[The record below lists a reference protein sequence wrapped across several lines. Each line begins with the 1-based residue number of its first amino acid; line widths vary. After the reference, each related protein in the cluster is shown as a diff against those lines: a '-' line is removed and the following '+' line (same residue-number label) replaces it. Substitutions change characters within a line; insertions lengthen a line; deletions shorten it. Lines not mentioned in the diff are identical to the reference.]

1 MSKKNIDRLF
11 QEKFS
16 DFSDTPTEKVWKSI
30 EASLNMKKKNRKVIP
45 IWWRLGGIAA
55 ALAIGLF
62 LFNPFHTAS
71 DAPEEKVTDV
81 KDTKE
86 EPLQPGKD
94 INQSPFPNTPKVV
107 EQSHQGNV
115 GNDNTK
121 KVDDANDHPTNNSS
135 LQPASGNNGV
145 LAAKDNLSQTLQTQD
160 SKNTQFAASGKN
172 PKKDLGEH
180 NILNEQGSTKV
191 LDHQVAKSDSST
203 KIPPTANSS
212 ENTLGNPGL
221 KTNEEAI
228 ALAGDEDA
236 EEKTGN
242 TKKSIF
248 DEIVAEEEEVA
259 TAKGSKWS
267 AGPTIAPVYFNA
279 MGNGSPVHSI
289 FVPNSKSGDF
299 NMSYGVAV
307 SYEISPKL
315 SVKTGIN
322 KVDYGYNTN
331 DVEFSSTLEGFGN
344 GQIANIAY
352 NNASMNI
359 LVEST
364 VSNTSSLTGK
374 NAFDATA
381 KNPSLSGVM
390 AQQFGYLEIPV
401 ELNYALINNKFGVDL
416 IGGVSSLFLVDNSV
430 SLTSGELT
438 TEMGE
443 ANNLNTVNFST
454 NVGFGLHYKFT
465 PKVQLNIDPI
475 FKYQLNTFSNT
486 AGDFRPFTIG
496 VYSGL
501 NFKF

>member
-62 LFNPFHTAS
+62 LFNPFHTES
-71 DAPEEKVTDV
+71 DGLEKKVTDV
-81 KDTKE
+81 KNTKE
-86 EPLQPGKD
+86 EPLRTKKD
-94 INQSPFPNTPKVV
+94 IDQSSFPNTPKVV
-107 EQSHQGNV
+107 EQSHQGTV
-115 GNDNTK
+115 GNTDTN
-121 KVDDANDHPTNNSS
+121 KVNDANDHRTNNSS
-135 LQPASGNNGV
+135 QQPAIGNKGILV
-145 LAAKDNLSQTLQTQD
+145 AKDKLSQTLKTEETKHGQY
-160 SKNTQFAASGKN
+160 AASGEN
-172 PKKDLGEH
+172 TKKDIGKNNVKNEYEPTK
-180 NILNEQGSTKV
+180 ILDKK
-191 LDHQVAKSDSST
+191 VAKNDSST
-203 KIPPTANSS
+203 KIPPPVHTS

-228 ALAGDEDA
+228 ALTGDEDP

-248 DEIVAEEEEVA
+248 EEIAGEEEEVA

-315 SVKTGIN
+315 SVKTGLN

-331 DVEFSSTLEGFGN
+331 DVEFSSSLEGFGN
-344 GQIANIAY
+344 GQIENISY
-352 NNASMNI
+352 SNASINI
-359 LVEST
+359 RVEST
-364 VSNTSSLTGK
+364 ASNTSSLTGK

-381 KNPSLSGVM
+381 KSPSLSGVM

-401 ELNYALINNKFGVDL
+401 ELNYALIDTKFGIDL

-443 ANNLNTVNFST
+443 ANNLNSVNFST
-454 NVGFGLHYKFT
+454 NVGFGLHYKFSQ
-465 PKVQLNIDPI
+465 KVQLNIDPI
-475 FKYQLNTFSNT
+475 FKYQLNTFSDT
-486 AGDFRPFTIG
+486 AGEFRPFSIG

-501 NFKF
+501 NYRF